1 MIGRYEDSMPAHL
14 GLDLCS
20 GRGLGGSLLLIGL
33 DMQIHF
39 VSPKCGLNI
48 PSGLCL
54 G

>member
-14 GLDLCS
+14 GLDLCP
-20 GRGLGGSLLLIGL
+20 GQGPKGSLLSEGL

-39 VSPKCGLNI
+39 ISPNCGLNI
-48 PSGLCL
+48 SSGLCL